1 MGTSVENV
9 EETRIADSLIEAATQ
24 IQAAADAKKC
34 WACGCL
40 RHALDAIDRGI
51 PEPSQPS
58 ALVYAMAS
66 AKAHLVPQRYECL
79 GCDVCYP
86 AVALNA
92 LGHVGGYAIDAAV
105 CPTEAVETREGWPP
119 LPGSYRVLR
128 YHAPVAVCTLNSEE
142 LVEPLANTK
151 SEAIAIAGTLQTE
164 NLGIERLVT
173 NVLANPFIRFVVVCG
188 ADSRQMIGHLPG
200 QSLVA
205 LAREGVATNQR
216 IIGAKGKRPVLRNLE
231 PAAID
236 HFRRTVEMIDLV
248 GVSDLERITAAVRGC
263 AERNPGVSD
272 PFAPNCLTQPVIGSV
287 PEKMISDPAGYF
299 VIFIDRVRGLLNVEH
314 YKNNGVL
321 TTIIEGRS
329 AAEVYTTAIERALLS
344 RLDHAA
350 YLGRELARAEYAL
363 RSGESYVQDAAPERT
378 MLSPMLLS
386 WMRYF
391 RFGQTRLS
399 QLVL

>member
-40 RHALDAIDRGI
+40 RHALDAIDRAM

-58 ALVYAMAS
+58 ALVHAMAS
-66 AKAHLVPQRYECL
+66 ARAHLVPQRYECL

-92 LGHVGGYAIDAAV
+92 LGHVGGCAVDAAV

-128 YHAPVAVCTLNSEE
+128 YHAPVAVCTLNSDE
-142 LVEPLANTK
+142 LIDALASTK
-151 SEAIAIAGTLQTE
+151 KEAVAILGTLHTE

-205 LAREGVATNQR
+205 LARDGVGSNGR
-216 IIGAKGKRPVLRNLE
+216 IVGAKGKRPVLRNVE

-236 HFRRTVEMIDLV
+236 HFRRTVDVIDLI
-248 GVSDLERITAAVRGC
+248 GVSDLERITATVREC
-263 AERNPGVSD
+263 AERDPG
-272 PFAPNCLTQPVIGSV
+272 PAELFAPNSITQPVVGTV
-287 PEKMISDPAGYF
+287 PEKMISDPVGYF
-299 VIFIDRVRGLLNVEH
+299 VIFIDRPRRSLSTEH

-321 TTIIEGRS
+321 TAIIEGRS
-329 AAEVYTTAIERALLS
+329 AAEVYMTAIERGLLS

-350 YLGRELARAEYAL
+350 YLGRELARAEHAL
-363 RSGESYVQDAAPERT
+363 CSGESYIQDAAPE
-378 MLSPMLLS
+378 SCS
-386 WMRYF
+386 AECF
-391 RFGQTRLS
+391 CHG
-399 QLVL
+399 